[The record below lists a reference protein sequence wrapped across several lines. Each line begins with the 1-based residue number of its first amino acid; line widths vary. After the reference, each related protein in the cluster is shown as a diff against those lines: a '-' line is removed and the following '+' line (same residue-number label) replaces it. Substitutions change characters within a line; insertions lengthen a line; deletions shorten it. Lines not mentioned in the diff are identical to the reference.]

1 MSTRPPAPTFKPFN
15 LTLIQL
21 GQISADKAANL
32 KHARDMIRRAANDE
46 GTNGNTQG
54 RPDLIVLPVSFS
66 PLHPSQRS
74 AKDPTRVT
82 LQECFNSPYGHVHFP
97 VYAESIGF
105 RKGEKYDIDASQ
117 SESVKMLSEAAKT
130 EGVWLLGGSIP
141 EKDPSDG
148 NVYNTSTVYSPQG
161 ELVATHRKVHLF
173 DIDIPGK
180 ITFKESETLTGGS
193 TTNFFDT
200 EFARVGLGIC
210 YDVRFPELAAI
221 SARCQVLIYPGAFN
235 MTTGPLHWE
244 LLQRARAVDNQVYF
258 SMCSPARDLTAGY
271 HAWGHSLVVD
281 PMGSKLVEAEDGEAI
296 LHTRIDPKT
305 FNDARAGIPVTVQR
319 RFDVYPDVS
328 EGL

>member
-21 GQISADKAANL
+21 GQINADKAANL
-32 KHARDMIRRAANDE
+32 KHARDMIRKAANDE

-54 RPDLIVLPVSFS
+54 KPDLIVLP
-66 PLHPSQRS
+66 
-74 AKDPTRVT
+74 
-82 LQECFNSPYGHVHFP
+82 ECFNSPYGHVHFP

-105 RKGEKYDIDASQ
+105 IKGEKYDIDASQ

-221 SARCQVLIYPGAFN
+221 SARQGCQVLIYPGAFN

-281 PMGSKLVEAEDGEAI
+281 PMGSKLVEAKDGETI

-328 EGL
+328 EGF

>member
-1 MSTRPPAPTFKPFN
+1 MSIVPPAPAFKPFN
-15 LTLIQL
+15 LALIQL
-21 GQISADKAANL
+21 GQIGADKRANL
-32 KHARDMIRRAANDE
+32 KHARDMIRRAASGE
-46 GTNGNTQG
+46 GVGGAQG
-54 RPDLIVLPVSFS
+54 KPDLIVLP
-66 PLHPSQRS
+66 
-74 AKDPTRVT
+74 
-82 LQECFNSPYGHVHFP
+82 ECFNSPYGHVHFP
-97 VYAESIGF
+97 VYAEPIEF
-105 RKGEKYDIDASQ
+105 KQGEKYNVEASK
-117 SESVKMLSEAAKT
+117 SESVKVLSEAAKT

-148 NVYNTSTVYSPQG
+148 KVYNTSTVYSPQG
-161 ELVATHRKVHLF
+161 ELVAIHRKIHLF

-193 TTNFFDT
+193 TINYFDT

-210 YDVRFPELAAI
+210 YDVRFPELAMI
-221 SARCQVLIYPGAFN
+221 SARQGCHVLIYPGAFN
-235 MTTGPLHWE
+235 LTTGPLHWE
-244 LLQRARAVDNQVYF
+244 LLVRARAVDNHVYF

-328 EGL
+328 KGL